1 MTSKDKLE
9 LASVFL
15 SLDLEASEL
24 DMRPR
29 ASGEAADLVRRCG
42 SLIESIRKAGDRF
55 SRITPD
61 DCDLDSAEEK

>member
-1 MTSKDKLE
+1 MTNKDKLE

-24 DMRPR
+24 DMRLR
-29 ASGEAADLVRRCG
+29 ASGVTEDLTRRCG
-42 SLIESIRKAGDRF
+42 ELVANIRRAGDRY

-61 DCDLDSAEEK
+61 DCDLSSTEEK